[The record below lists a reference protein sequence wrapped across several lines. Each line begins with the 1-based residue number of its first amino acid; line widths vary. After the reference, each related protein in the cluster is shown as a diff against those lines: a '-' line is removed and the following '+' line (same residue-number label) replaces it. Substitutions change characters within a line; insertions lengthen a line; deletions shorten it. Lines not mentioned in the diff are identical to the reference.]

1 MKNVASKPWTLAA
14 VVVTTMVCLAAFALV
29 SVPVVEAQQSG
40 ASEEEIAA
48 RVRAELEARLA
59 QVNQRILEQMRQLEA
74 MREVDVEKLQQELQM
89 LTENGARFRELAEL
103 SAQRAAELHSQ
114 TSEETRRRTGE
125 LTRRAMEQA
134 EQAVRR
140 AGRVSTLRMRGGC
153 NAFGDTVL
161 ELSEDL
167 GLSDDQVTQI
177 REAQRTA
184 RRDRIERNAD
194 VEIGEMDLEAL
205 YEADQP
211 DLTSIRAK
219 LEELAIL
226 GVDNQMAGLS
236 LAQQV
241 RGILTPQQLEQFEDL
256 RGDDDF
262 RVIISGVGS
271 SWSVGRI
278 GC

>member
-134 EQAVRR
+134 EQAV
-140 AGRVSTLRMRGGC
+140 
-153 NAFGDTVL
+153 N
-161 ELSEDL
+161 
-167 GLSDDQVTQI
+167 
-177 REAQRTA
+177 
-184 RRDRIERNAD
+184 
-194 VEIGEMDLEAL
+194 
-205 YEADQP
+205 
-211 DLTSIRAK
+211 
-219 LEELAIL
+219 
-226 GVDNQMAGLS
+226 
-236 LAQQV
+236 
-241 RGILTPQQLEQFEDL
+241 
-256 RGDDDF
+256 
-262 RVIISGVGS
+262 
-271 SWSVGRI
+271 
-278 GC
+278 